1 MKHNMAWMTNRHWA
15 LLLAAVVAVALL
27 VLFSVTALLP
37 PATSTPVSQSSA
49 TASALPQPS
58 NLLQNGSFEG
68 GSLRPWYLRVRP
80 GAAATVTL
88 DTSTAT
94 DGAASVRA
102 DVTQSSTDWHAQL
115 IQDVALMSGQTY
127 NLSFW
132 PKAMYNLSFWA
143 KASTARTMMY
153 ALQSGVAPDYP
164 VYYQNTVA
172 LTTNW
177 QYFTVRFTYS
187 ASSDPNAFLGF
198 HLAQATGS
206 IWIDDV
212 SLSTHFGTQPPGSA
226 LPSDSDCA
234 ARVPRSSWE
243 PRPDNATANQTLP
256 TTAQQAQI
264 QAASW
269 TGAGMEGATSDAYLH
284 RVTGTFTGT
293 SDEILRWVA
302 CKWGID
308 EDIVRAQAYQESD
321 WYQSQRGDYASRS
334 DNCPPGTFD
343 GTGCYHSYGLLQ
355 IKYDHTPFTWPMS
368 AQSTPFNVDYA
379 YAWWRNCYEGHAA
392 YLSQQTST
400 YHEGDLWG
408 CIGFW
413 YSGGWYDAGANNYIS
428 QVQQWYATKPWL
440 QLGFQANT
448 RRWRVG
454 LRVVLHSLSD
464 LTVAGGDRPVSS
476 ARGTSP
482 RCSRGEHAC

>member
-1 MKHNMAWMTNRHWA
+1 MKHSMAWMLKRHRA
-15 LLLAAVVAVALL
+15 LLVAAVVAVAQL
-27 VLFSVTALLP
+27 VLFSFTALPP

-49 TASALPQPS
+49 TATALPQPS
-58 NLLQNGSFEG
+58 NRLQNGSFEG
-68 GSLRPWYLRVRP
+68 GSLTPWYLRVRP

-94 DGAASVRA
+94 QGAASARA
-102 DVTQSSTDWHAQL
+102 DVTQSSTDWYAQL
-115 IQDVALMSGQTY
+115 IQDVALTSGQT
-127 NLSFW
+127 
-132 PKAMYNLSFWA
+132 YNLSFWA
-143 KASTARTMMY
+143 KASTARTMTY

-177 QYFTVRFTYS
+177 QYFTVTYTDS
-187 ASSDPNAFLGF
+187 ASSDPNAFLSF

-212 SLSTHFGTQPPGSA
+212 SLTPSTHFGTLPPGSA

-234 ARVPRSSWE
+234 ARVRQSSWE
-243 PRPDNATANQTLP
+243 PRPENSTANQTRP

-269 TGAGMEGATSDAYLH
+269 ANAGMDGATSDAYLH
-284 RVTGTFTGT
+284 RVTGNFTGT
-293 SDEILRWVA
+293 TDELLQWVA

-308 EDIVRAQAYQESD
+308 EDIVRAQVDYESD
-321 WYQSQRGDYASRS
+321 WYQSQRGDYASGS
-334 DNCPPGTFD
+334 AKCPPGTFD

-355 IKYDHTPFTWPMS
+355 VKYDWAPYTWPMS
-368 AQSTPFNVDYA
+368 VQSTPFNVDYA

-392 YLSQQTST
+392 YLYQQTST
-400 YHEGDLWG
+400 YHAGDLWG

-413 YSGGWYDAGANNYIS
+413 YTGRWYDPAATDYIS
-428 QVQQWYATKPWL
+428 QVRNLYATKPWL
-440 QLGFQANT
+440 QPGF
-448 RRWRVG
+448 
-454 LRVVLHSLSD
+454 
-464 LTVAGGDRPVSS
+464 
-476 ARGTSP
+476 
-482 RCSRGEHAC
+482 